1 MAAGR
6 KRLRVVSMRWL
17 LTLFVV
23 PIALCFIPAAMA
35 AQDDPRLEGLFE
47 SLLQPLEAE
56 EARRV
61 EVMIW
66 QIWGEID
73 DPKIERL
80 LDYGTRA
87 MALGAYD
94 RALIDFNAVVELAPE
109 MAEAWNKR
117 ATLHYLMGNYPE
129 SIMDIERT
137 LALEPRHF
145 GALSGLGLINMALG
159 RDEVALKAFEAA
171 LEVNPH
177 LPGPKANIEDIKRRL
192 EGEAL

>member
-1 MAAGR
+1 
-6 KRLRVVSMRWL
+6 
-17 LTLFVV
+17 
-23 PIALCFIPAAMA
+23 MA

-56 EARRV
+56 EARLV

-66 QIWGEID
+66 RIWGEID

-80 LDYGTRA
+80 LDYGTQA

-94 RALIDFNAVVELAPE
+94 RALMNFNAVVELAPE
-109 MAEAWNKR
+109 MSEAWNKR

-129 SIMDIERT
+129 SIVDIERT

-145 GALSGLGLINMALG
+145 GALSGLGLVHLALDN
-159 RDEVALKAFEAA
+159 DEQALEAFEAG
-171 LEVNPH
+171 LKVNPH
-177 LPGPKANIEDIKRRL
+177 MPGPKAHAQRL
-192 EGEAL
+192 SEKLRGLGI